1 MRPTTRALLLA
12 FGGLPL
18 ALLPAFGGASLW
30 PVWVAYLGAILL
42 MLGTDIVLALPPRR
56 IAAELETPQQI
67 QIGEDAAATLALHA
81 PDADVL
87 RVDVRPTLSDR
98 FEVVDPGTSTLS
110 EGRGTAAIPLVSLR
124 RGTGAVT
131 RVWLRWYGPLG
142 LIGRH
147 KVVTFDREIPIVPN
161 LAPVR
166 SLALRYF
173 TPRESAVGLKVER
186 YVGDGSEFESMREY
200 VQGLDPR
207 GMSWRQT
214 ARHRKLICQEFRAER
229 NHAVV
234 VAVDAGRLMSEPVE
248 GVPKVDHAVTAG
260 LVLAYAALRTGD
272 RVGFYAFDAK
282 PQQWMEPS
290 AGAASFPRLSH
301 RASEV
306 DYAEAETNY
315 TLGLAQLGA
324 RLRRRTLVVLLT
336 DFVDTITAEL
346 MIEHVA
352 HLTRRHLV
360 VFVALS
366 DPSWRALADEAPKDT
381 ETLHE
386 AVVASEFGQERQ
398 RVLQRLRSLGAIC
411 IDAPPAHVSTDLVNQ
426 YLDLKRREAFA

>member
-1 MRPTTRALLLA
+1 MRPTARALLIA
-12 FGGLPL
+12 FAGFPL
-18 ALLPAFGGASLW
+18 ALLPVFGGASLW
-30 PVWVAYLGAILL
+30 VVWVAWLGGMLLVLGA
-42 MLGTDIVLALPPRR
+42 DIVLALAPKSL
-56 IAAELETPQQI
+56 ATELETPQQM
-67 QIGEDAAATLALHA
+67 QIGDPAEARLTLVGAGVGTL
-81 PDADVL
+81 DIDVH
-87 RVDVRPTLSDR
+87 PTLSAR
-98 FEVVDPGTSTLS
+98 FEQVAPGTTRLVDDHAVAS
-110 EGRGTAAIPLVSLR
+110 IPLTALR
-124 RGTGAVT
+124 RGTGVIE
-131 RVWLRWYGPLG
+131 RVWLRWRGPLG
-142 LIGRH
+142 LIARH
-147 KVVTFDREIPIVPN
+147 KVVPFAREIPVVPN

-186 YVGDGSEFESMREY
+186 YVGDGSEFEAMREY

-234 VAVDAGRLMSEPVE
+234 IAVDAGRLMGEPVE

-260 LVLAYAALRTGD
+260 MVLSYAALRTGD

-282 PQQWMEPS
+282 PQQWMEPA
-290 AGAASFPRLSH
+290 AGVAAFPRLSH

-336 DFVDTITAEL
+336 DFIDTITAEL

-360 VFVALS
+360 IFVALS
-366 DPSWRALADEAPKDT
+366 DPAWRELAEEEPTKASALY
-381 ETLHE
+381 E
-386 AVVASEFGQERQ
+386 AVVASEFGQERR
-398 RVLQRLRSLGAIC
+398 RVLQRLQGLGAIC
-411 IDAPPAHVSTDLVNQ
+411 IDAPPSQVSTDLVNQ
-426 YLDLKRREAFA
+426 YLDLKRREVLG

>member
-12 FGGLPL
+12 LGGLPL
-18 ALLPAFGGASLW
+18 ALLPTFGAHGLW
-30 PVWVAYLGAILL
+30 PLWMAYVCGVLLLLGA
-42 MLGTDIVLALPPRR
+42 DIVLALPPRR
-56 IAAELETPQQI
+56 LAVALETPQQL
-67 QIGEDAAATLALHA
+67 QIGEEAHATLTLQAQGTRSFA
-81 PDADVL
+81 
-87 RVDVRPTLSDR
+87 VDVHPTLSAR
-98 FEVVDPGTSTLS
+98 FERVRPNETTLVDG
-110 EGRGTAAIPLVSLR
+110 EGLATIPLVSLR
-124 RGTGAVT
+124 RGTGTVE
-131 RVWLRWYGPLG
+131 RVWLRWRGPLG
-142 LIGRH
+142 LAARH

-166 SLALRYF
+166 ALALRYF

-234 VAVDAGRLMSEPVE
+234 IAVDAGRLMSDPVE

-272 RVGFYAFDAK
+272 RVGFYAFDAR
-282 PQQWMEPS
+282 PRQWMEPG
-290 AGAASFPRLSH
+290 AGVAAFPRLSH

-306 DYAEAETNY
+306 EYAEAETNY

-346 MIEHVA
+346 MTENVA
-352 HLTRRHLV
+352 HLTRKHQV
-360 VFVALS
+360 IFVALS
-366 DPSWRALADEAPKDT
+366 DPAWRDLAGREPTTSGALY
-381 ETLHE
+381 E
-386 AVVASEFGQERQ
+386 AVVAGEFGQERAG
-398 RVLQRLRSLGAIC
+398 VLDKLRSLGAVC
-411 IDAPPAHVSTDLVNQ
+411 IDAPPSQVSTELVNQ

>member
-1 MRPTTRALLLA
+1 MRPTTRTLLFA
-12 FGGLPL
+12 FGGFPL
-18 ALLPAFGGASLW
+18 ALLPALGAPALW
-30 PVWVAYLGAILL
+30 PVWLVYLGAVGLL
-42 MLGTDIVLALPPRR
+42 LGADIVLSLPPRR
-56 IAAELETPQQI
+56 IASELETPPQI
-67 QIGEDAAATLALHA
+67 QIGETGRATLHLAA
-81 PDADVL
+81 EGAETL
-87 RVDVRPTLSDR
+87 RIDVRPTLSGR
-98 FEVVDPGTSTLS
+98 FEPVESGSTRL
-110 EGRGTAAIPLVSLR
+110 EDGRGQATIPLVSLR
-124 RGTGAVT
+124 RGRGVVE
-131 RVWLRWYGPLG
+131 RLWLRWSGPLG
-142 LIGRH
+142 LIARH
-147 KVVTFDREIPIVPN
+147 KVVSIDRDVPIVPN

-173 TPRESAVGLKVER
+173 TPRESTVGLKVER

-234 VAVDAGRLMSEPVE
+234 VAVDAGRLMSEPVA

-282 PQQWMEPS
+282 PQQWMEPT
-290 AGAASFPRLSH
+290 AGAAAFPRISH

-315 TLGLAQLGA
+315 TLGLAELGV

-336 DFVDTITAEL
+336 DFVDSITTEL

-352 HLTRRHLV
+352 HLTRKHLV

-366 DPSWRALADEAPKDT
+366 DPAWHELAGAAPHTTSALY
-381 ETLHE
+381 E
-386 AVVASEFGQERQ
+386 AVVAAEFGTEREK
-398 RVLQRLRSLGAIC
+398 VLQRLRRLGAIC
-411 IDAPPAHVSTDLVNQ
+411 IDAPPARVSTDLVNQ
-426 YLDLKRREAFA
+426 YIDLKRREVLG